1 MVFQLKTMNKRRDQ
15 EKILE
20 KTASPIK
27 WRGCNGQILSL
38 DSLGTQK
45 AFLFKTLYGNLLKV
59 DVTVEERIGFLGDV
73 KKAVLDE
80 ENSLVPEL
88 VSLLDREHHI
98 LLRDIKHSNI
108 DTLRDRI
115 NYVFLEYIKDPTVNP
130 EARKYRLENL
140 CQRVQTYKCL
150 SCQNVLPYYKF
161 TLHSKAHTF
170 RKCHNCSWLR
180 EIGGPRV
187 DINPIR
193 HILNAVRRE
202 ELKQSFYTSVA
213 LIMQEQDF
221 YHLII
226 NIWLGHSA
234 IGGSGNLEELRL
246 GRWDYSQSWSPWN
259 CILLTAAELK
269 AHLRFSNPDQIYS
282 SSFVKKIKQRHQMGR
297 IYFSELA
304 AYAVRR
310 TSDSTR
316 VSKMIQNFNASKAIY
331 EKYISKQNTLPE

>member
-1 MVFQLKTMNKRRDQ
+1 MFQLRTKNKRRDQ

-20 KTASPIK
+20 RTASPIK
-27 WRGCNGQILSL
+27 WRGHNGQIISL

-45 AFLFKTLYGNLLKV
+45 ACHFRTLYQNLLKV
-59 DVTVEERIGFLGDV
+59 DVTVEKRISFLCDI
-73 KKAVLDE
+73 KKAVLEE
-80 ENSLVPEL
+80 ENNLVPEL
-88 VSLLDREHHI
+88 VSLLDREHYI
-98 LLRDIKHSNI
+98 LLREIKNSNI

-115 NYVFLEYIKDPTVNP
+115 NYMFLEYIKDPTVNP
-130 EARKYRLENL
+130 EARKYLPENL
-140 CQRVQTYKCL
+140 CPKVQTYKCL
-150 SCQNVLPYYKF
+150 SCRNVLPHYKF
-161 TLHSKAHTF
+161 SLHSKAHTF

-202 ELKQSFYTSVA
+202 ELKQSLYTSVA

-234 IGGSGNLEELRL
+234 IGGSGSLEELRL

-269 AHLRFSNPDQIYS
+269 AHLRFPNPDQIYS

-316 VSKMIQNFNASKAIY
+316 VSRLVQNFNATKAVYKKGMSKI
-331 EKYISKQNTLPE
+331 T